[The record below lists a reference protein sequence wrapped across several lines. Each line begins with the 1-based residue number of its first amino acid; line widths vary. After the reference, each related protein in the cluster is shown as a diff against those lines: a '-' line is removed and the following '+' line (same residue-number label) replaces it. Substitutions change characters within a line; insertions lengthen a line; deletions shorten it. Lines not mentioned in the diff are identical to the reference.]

1 MENRTPV
8 AICSDSYF
16 FEKDKSNSILVM
28 GVGNYLMGDEGIGVH
43 IIQEMSKIQFP
54 GYVDILDGGTG
65 GFLLLNCF
73 EAYKTIIFIDA
84 TMDGKPAGTISLIR
98 PKFASD
104 FPSALSVHDVGLK
117 DMIEAVYLMEVVP
130 DIHLFTVSIEEINP
144 MTIELNDKVQL
155 VAGFH
160 EGMTAMFGTEPE
172 TADNMELGFRYADGT
187 TGVEAFYFESDYQS
201 LKAACTNSQGGSCD
215 EGDVFDG
222 GAVDVSGIEL
232 SASMVV
238 AGLNGVSYPLGVTY
252 TSTDA
257 TFGNSFDD
265 DGEYWGVV
273 AAGDDVPY
281 VPDSSLALVAGFAG
295 ANGLTGNMRY
305 VSNGSSCSTAACG
318 TYQTIDSHSYL
329 DLSLRKALNTNMDLY
344 VVIENMLDNEDVVA
358 RAPKDGIRSQ
368 KPRTMKV
375 GFSLNF

>member
-117 DMIEAVYLMEVVP
+117 DMIEAVYLMDHIP
-130 DIHLFTVSIEEINP
+130 DIHLFTISIEELNP
-144 MTIELNDKVQL
+144 MTIELNKKVQD
-155 VAGFH
+155 AI
-160 EGMTAMFGTEPE
+160 PE
-172 TADNMELGFRYADGT
+172 IMKQILKLSKEL
-187 TGVEAFYFESDYQS
+187 QS
-201 LKAACTNSQGGSCD
+201 KL
-215 EGDVFDG
+215 
-222 GAVDVSGIEL
+222 L
-232 SASMVV
+232 
-238 AGLNGVSYPLGVTY
+238 
-252 TSTDA
+252 
-257 TFGNSFDD
+257 
-265 DGEYWGVV
+265 
-273 AAGDDVPY
+273 
-281 VPDSSLALVAGFAG
+281 
-295 ANGLTGNMRY
+295 
-305 VSNGSSCSTAACG
+305 
-318 TYQTIDSHSYL
+318 
-329 DLSLRKALNTNMDLY
+329 
-344 VVIENMLDNEDVVA
+344 
-358 RAPKDGIRSQ
+358 
-368 KPRTMKV
+368 
-375 GFSLNF
+375 